1 MCDMELRK
9 ENTERKRKRKIV
21 TRGPELVRSVKAGQ
35 GQVISVTYNNETRTP
50 AGIWKRA

>member
-1 MCDMELRK
+1 MCDMELRN
-9 ENTERKRKRKIV
+9 ENPERKRKRKLV

-35 GQVISVTYNNETRTP
+35 GQVISATYSNENRMP